1 MQTVYVIT
9 AECRV
14 QWTSH
19 PIRQEADTKE
29 TEQVHP
35 QNEVIHLLY
44 NAEYSGHG
52 CACVCEREAERR
64 QGGGR
69 EEAGR
74 RQGRRPRRRNG
85 GEESREGEEEGNDRE
100 SGH

>member
-44 NAEYSGHG
+44 NAEYSGHR
-52 CACVCEREAERR
+52 CACVCEREA
-64 QGGGR
+64 
-69 EEAGR
+69 
-74 RQGRRPRRRNG
+74 GRRPSRRNG